1 MARES
6 LIFGIGTALIGAA
19 LFWNRDWL
27 LGETPKGRTLV
38 EAFGVAKARVILAVF
53 CLVVVGFGVLLAG
66 GWLAPLRW

>member
-1 MARES
+1 MSRES
-6 LIFGIGTALIGAA
+6 LIFGIGSALIGGA

-38 EAFGVAKARVILAVF
+38 EACGVAKARVILATF
-53 CLVVVGFGVLLAG
+53 GLLLVGFGALLAG